1 MKHCLSFLKNQVS
14 SSRAEKM
21 KEIKTFFSAEVDF
34 KTIPEESGIYI
45 FVSPKQRFTYP
56 NGTSKVIYIGTSKN
70 LRYRLK
76 THHRNFI
83 NKNSKTEWTYSRYNY
98 FEAFKADCYFMRVI
112 GSETN
117 KSLESKVI
125 QDFYNKFGA
134 IPVGNGAFSFR

>member
-1 MKHCLSFLKNQVS
+1 
-14 SSRAEKM
+14 M

-83 NKNSKTEWTYSRYNY
+83 NKNSKQSGHT
-98 FEAFKADCYFMRVI
+98 ADIIISKHLKQIVI
-112 GSETN
+112 S
-117 KSLESKVI
+117 
-125 QDFYNKFGA
+125 
-134 IPVGNGAFSFR
+134 

>member
-1 MKHCLSFLKNQVS
+1 MSHDEWIFTCES
-14 SSRAEKM
+14 S
-21 KEIKTFFSAEVDF
+21 V
-34 KTIPEESGIYI
+34 
-45 FVSPKQRFTYP
+45 
-56 NGTSKVIYIGTSKN
+56 
-70 LRYRLK
+70 
-76 THHRNFI
+76 

-125 QDFYNKFGA
+125 QDFYDKFGA

>member
-45 FVSPKQRFTYP
+45 FVSTKQRFTYH

-125 QDFYNKFGA
+125 QDFYDKFGA

>member
-34 KTIPEESGIYI
+34 QTIPEESGIYI

-98 FEAFKADCYFMRVI
+98 FEAFKADCYFMIVI

-125 QDFYNKFGA
+125 QDFYDKFGA